1 MNKYVYLLLPV
12 FITSC
17 ASVGAVI
24 DGGKDLSMSVVDST
38 IKTAG
43 NITNAALDDVSSVV
57 DTVGD
62 SVGNVIDTVVEEIDE
77 QTNELQKPEEDKQAK

>member
-1 MNKYVYLLLPV
+1 MNKYIYFVLPI

-24 DGGKDLSMSVVDST
+24 DGGKDLTMSVVDST
-38 IKTAG
+38 VKTAG
-43 NITNAALDDVSSVV
+43 NMTNAVLDDVSSVV

-77 QTNELQKPEEDKQAK
+77 QTDELQNPQEDKQEK